1 MSEDAIRRRI
11 KRGTL
16 KADEE
21 GGQLYVLLDVESTAQ
36 PTAEPYAE
44 LVEKL
49 WDRVRYLE
57 GVVDTGEERGGDMA
71 ERSERPSDARGFPI
85 RERRSWWRGIRAKKR
100 LARTEERRRS
110 TAARPASKEPLP
122 AAWVR
127 MQVWWRDQGRC
138 ARCRSREK
146 LWFDYI
152 IPVSKGGGNTEDNI
166 RLLCE
171 DCKRRSS

>member
-1 MSEDAIRRRI
+1 VVLKYL
-11 KRGTL
+11 KRLMPLSTSRSS
-16 KADEE
+16 AD
-21 GGQLYVLLDVESTAQ
+21 GLH
-36 PTAEPYAE
+36 
-44 LVEKL
+44 
-49 WDRVRYLE
+49 
-57 GVVDTGEERGGDMA
+57 
-71 ERSERPSDARGFPI
+71 
-85 RERRSWWRGIRAKKR
+85 GIRAKKR

-127 MQVWWRDQGRC
+127 MHVWWRDQGRC